1 MAKTNNYSVALAPS
15 AAAANTTKSA
25 PAKTSATINLQ
36 PNYGT
41 GITVAITN
49 GASAPGSPPQ
59 AQIQVSGDDATWRD
73 YGVPLVGDSTS
84 NSVNSWAVDI
94 AKHWMYAR
102 VIFFGHTTNPV
113 TVSVE
118 AQAATGL

>member
-1 MAKTNNYSVALAPS
+1 M
-15 AAAANTTKSA
+15 
-25 PAKTSATINLQ
+25 Q

-41 GITVAITN
+41 GITVAVTN

-73 YGVPLVGDSTS
+73 YGTPLVGDTTA
-84 NSVNSWAVDI
+84 NSLNTWAVDV

-113 TVSVE
+113 TVAVE